1 MDKFDETVYKNQY
14 SKQHY
19 ANIGIK
25 IKPENAAIITEY
37 SQNLGISK
45 AELIQKC
52 VLYCY
57 REMIDVSGVPLE
69 NGEK

>member
-25 IKPENAAIITEY
+25 IGYVTTN
-37 SQNLGISK
+37 S
-45 AELIQKC
+45 
-52 VLYCY
+52 
-57 REMIDVSGVPLE
+57 
-69 NGEK
+69 

>member
-19 ANIGIK
+19 TNIGIK

-69 NGEK
+69 NDGK